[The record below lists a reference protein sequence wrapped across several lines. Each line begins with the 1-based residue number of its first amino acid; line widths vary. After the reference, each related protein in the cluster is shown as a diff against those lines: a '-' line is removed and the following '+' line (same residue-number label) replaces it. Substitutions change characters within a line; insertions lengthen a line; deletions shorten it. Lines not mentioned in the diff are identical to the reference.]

1 MNIQHPTFG
10 EQSSIVTWIQHWEEK
25 CHTWHVPSPVP
36 HFIPYCCMVVILMVL
51 HIQGGMKSYLSTS
64 LNSNMMS
71 ILKGGELIFM
81 FLRTT
86 LACFILFLMSIMS
99 PFNKSILIIIH
110 LLRAQIYGIVL
121 GSMSALHYSQDCST
135 IQL

>member
-1 MNIQHPTFG
+1 MQHPTLG
-10 EQSSIVTWIQHWEEK
+10 EQSSSVTWMQHWEEK
-25 CHTWHVPSPVP
+25 CHIRHVPSPVP
-36 HFIPYCCMVVILMVL
+36 HFIPYCCMMVILMVL

-64 LNSNMMS
+64 LNSKLMA

-86 LACFILFLMSIMS
+86 LACFIFSKVSIMT

-110 LLRAQIYGIVL
+110 LLRAQIYGMVL
-121 GSMSALHYSQDCST
+121 GSVPALHYSQDCSA